1 MSFDYIKNSICTC
14 VFICICMQICAGKIH
29 PKPLT
34 IVTAR
39 KGTKAAVS
47 RGRRLSFFVLNT
59 PIFSEMF

>member
-1 MSFDYIKNSICTC
+1 MHMHFYLHTHANMCWK
-14 VFICICMQICAGKIH
+14 KH